1 MGLEVMSDHEWEF
14 PEALQP
20 RAEDVDFDLDV
31 ALNAVVT
38 LRSQVPDHAYTA
50 SGLGTERIGNGIVI
64 DDDGLVLTIGYLIA
78 EANSIWLTS
87 NSGAT
92 VAAYPLAYDH
102 ITGFGLVR
110 AIEPLKA
117 TVLQRGSTN
126 SCERGD
132 RVFLISQGGCTHALK
147 ANVIDKREFAGYW
160 EYYLSEALFTAPAH
174 PQWGGAALV
183 GNDGKLLAVGS
194 LLVEEAMDGEKVQ
207 GNMLVPIDLLN
218 DSLGD
223 LLSTGRS
230 SANPRPWLGMFT
242 IEHKGRLMV
251 SGVATNGPGEK
262 AGIRQGDTVMEI
274 GGRRISALSELLQTV
289 WKFGPVGV
297 TVPMTLSRKGQII
310 HCEIKSADRNDFL
323 IKPVLH

>member
-1 MGLEVMSDHEWEF
+1 MSDQEWEF
-14 PEALQP
+14 PEELQP
-20 RAEDVDFDLDV
+20 RAEDVNFDLDV
-31 ALNAVVT
+31 ALDAVVI

-78 EANSIWLTS
+78 EANHIWLTS
-87 NSGAT
+87 NSGIT
-92 VAAYPLAYDH
+92 VAAYPLAYDQ

-110 AIEPLKA
+110 AIEPLKT

-132 RVFLISQGGCTHALK
+132 QVFLISQGGCGHALK

-174 PQWGGAALV
+174 PQWGGAALI
-183 GNDGKLLAVGS
+183 GKDGDLLGVGS
-194 LLVEEAMDGEKVQ
+194 LLVEEVIEGQKIQ

-218 DSLGD
+218 DSLAH
-223 LLSTGRS
+223 LLATGRS
-230 SANPRPWLGMFT
+230 SADPRPWLGMFT
-242 IEHKGRLMV
+242 MEHKGRLV
-251 SGVATNGPGEK
+251 VTGVAANGPGAN
-262 AGIRQGDTVMEI
+262 AGIRKGDIVVEVAGKGVST
-274 GGRRISALSELLQTV
+274 LSGLLQTV
-289 WKFGPVGV
+289 WKLGPVGV
-297 TVPMTLSRKGQII
+297 TVPVTLSRKSQLI
-310 HCEIKSADRNDFL
+310 HYDIKSADRGDFL